1 MEKVVKLSE
10 ETDKDK
16 EVTAATVASFVPNSA
31 GRWLRRRRNDG
42 ALNRMPTDFYPKTWK
57 ILERSQGLRIND
69 HVLPREPTVL
79 EKTPEEFNF
88 ALMVEH
94 FLRWISDPAERQVA
108 VETLTVIAKIQE
120 RNPEMEIMNHD
131 IDITMIMRQALESF
145 WCKWIEKNQDKWEG
159 SKLFSGNFGI
169 ESNIDLARKLFFDLP
184 QQEGSESTF
193 SYLAASA
200 LKSLPF
206 EINFMDTNQK

>member
-1 MEKVVKLSE
+1 VIQVSNISDE
-10 ETDKDK
+10 DK
-16 EVTAATVASFVPNSA
+16 EITAATVASCVPNSA

-79 EKTPEEFNF
+79 EKTAEEFNF

-94 FLRWISDPAERQVA
+94 FLRWIADPAERQVA
-108 VETLTVIAKIQE
+108 VETLTVIARLQE
-120 RNPEMEIMNHD
+120 RNPEMKIMDHD
-131 IDITMIMRQALESF
+131 IDITLIMRQAIESF
-145 WCKWIEKNQDKWEG
+145 WNKWTEKNKESWES
-159 SKLFSGNFGI
+159 SKLFCGNFGV
-169 ESNIDLARKLFFDLP
+169 ESNLALARKLFFDLP
-184 QQEGSESTF
+184 QQDGPESTF

-200 LKSLPF
+200 LKVLPF
-206 EINFMDTNQK
+206 QMDYVEDALK